1 VEAARRLINTV
12 NAQTEY
18 YSVHYIRKTRRE
30 KEPDAAEE
38 SASDISDNHIR

>member
-1 VEAARRLINTV
+1 MVYLNQFHK
-12 NAQTEY
+12 NAME
-18 YSVHYIRKTRRE
+18 RRE